1 MFKFFRHIRQSLLME
16 NKTGRYFKYAI
27 GEIIL
32 VVLGILIALQIN
44 NWNEA
49 KKTKKFEH
57 EILRDIANAIDDNYF
72 QVDLSLRTNKASVAS
87 AQIILMALENN
98 LPYHDSLDLHFSKSI
113 SWVSAKFN
121 NPAYESL
128 KSYGV
133 NLITNDTIRG
143 LISIYDTGWME
154 TLAERQENYFYNTAS
169 PILTELFDK
178 VAMRTKMKPFDYDG
192 LKNSKKYISILNTSI
207 ANRKDQIYWYTEW
220 KESLDMLLK
229 TINNE
234 LNNN

>member
-1 MFKFFRHIRQSLLME
+1 MSE
-16 NKTGRYFKYAI
+16 NKTGKYFKYAI
-27 GEIIL
+27 GEILL
-32 VVLGILIALQIN
+32 VVIGILIALQIN

-49 KKTKKFEH
+49 KRTKKFEH
-57 EILRDIANAIDDNYF
+57 EILRDIANAIDGNYF
-72 QVDLSLRTNKASVAS
+72 QVDLSLRNNKASIAS
-87 AQIILMALENN
+87 ANIILDALENN
-98 LPYHDSLDLHFSKSI
+98 LPYHDSLDIHFSKSI

-133 NLITNDTIRG
+133 NLITNDTIRD

-207 ANRKDQIYWYTEW
+207 SNREDQTFWYKEW
-220 KESLDMLLK
+220 KQSLAYLLK

-234 LNNN
+234 LKNN